1 LFSTRRGGAMK
12 GCLIT
17 LAILLVLAIAGG
29 IIVAM
34 NWKGWVGSF
43 LKSGVSQTLA
53 QSSLPQ
59 DQKDR
64 INARVNSFA
73 DDFKNGKI
81 PLDQLEPVFKE
92 FAEGPLFPLAL
103 IFAVDEQHIKN
114 ASLTEEEKKNGR
126 RQLDRFV
133 RGVYEKKIAGTAISD
148 VLAPVA
154 NTKPNGAPEIK
165 NKVTAEELK
174 QFFAN
179 AKTRADDAKVP
190 DEDFKLNI
198 ADEVD
203 KILDKVVKK

>member
-1 LFSTRRGGAMK
+1 MK

-17 LAILLVLAIAGG
+17 LAILLVLAIVGG

-34 NWKGWVGSF
+34 NWKGWAASAM
-43 LKSGVSQTLA
+43 KSGVSQTLA

-73 DDFKNGKI
+73 DDFKGGKI
-81 PLDQLEPVFKE
+81 KLEQLEPVFKE

-114 ASLTEEEKKNGR
+114 AALTDDEKKNGR

-133 RGVYEKKIAGTAISD
+133 RGVYEKKIAGTAIND
-148 VLAPVA
+148 VLAPVS
-154 NTKPNGAPEIK
+154 TPRPNGAPEIK
-165 NKVTAEELK
+165 KSVTAEELK

-203 KILDKVVKK
+203 KVLDKASGK